1 MYSYQYFVIENVT
14 SGRNIRIST
23 CGCGYDSQITL
34 RDWSTDTY
42 LAYNDD
48 NGPACSGTASSLDYS
63 GNSSYPHVKVILNQ
77 YNCTSNQTYTY
88 VTVTYVSE
96 NLTPSDPSSVSVSSN
111 PICSGTSTQ
120 LTANGAVGTV
130 YWYTGG
136 CGSSYYTTG
145 NPINVSPSSSTTYYA
160 RNYNNGNFSNGCA
173 SATVSV
179 NPPAPGAPSS
189 ASGSSTSAST
199 ANISWASSSNTTT
212 YYWVVSTS
220 PSATYGTGSWYG
232 TTAGTSTSV
241 SGLSAN
247 TAYYLRVYAN
257 NSCGSSGYT
266 TSSAFTTYP
275 ANPTSVTGTTS
286 ICNGGSTTLTANGN
300 QGTVYWYT
308 GSCGGTPTSPSTGN
322 TLTVSPSTTT
332 TYYARNYN
340 GNYSAGCASATV
352 TVTANL
358 SSVSLSPGTAQS
370 ICVGGSGSQLTA
382 TETGGG
388 TITGRQW
395 GKRSSSGGEIIPI
408 SGATSATYTPTAT
421 DMGGAGTWYV
431 VCTSTPTC
439 GSATVSNEVTVTV
452 SPTSAGGTATAASS
466 SLCSGSSTTVSVS
479 GYTGT
484 IQWQQSAN
492 GSTGWGNVSGGSGA
506 TSETYTTPN
515 LSATTYYKAV
525 ITSGAC
531 SAASS
536 TTASVTVNALPT
548 VAAITGTAAVCTQ
561 FTTQLA
567 CSTAGG
573 VWSSSDE
580 TKATVNSSGLVTGVA
595 QGPAVISYTVTNG
608 SGCSAASTATVTV
621 SASLAAPTSVTA
633 TPASIQSGQSS
644 NLNATS
650 AGNTIYW
657 YTAATGGSA
666 AGSSASG
673 ANFSVSPTV
682 TTTYYAEANSTQSF
696 YINTLTA
703 NNSYVT
709 DHNSYT
715 GDDRGGIAV
724 TASYYYYT
732 GDNYTVRYSMP
743 GLTNPL
749 SCTRRDGLF
758 SDLGTGTLYTL
769 HNGTTDPVYGG
780 SNMSP
785 FAVTNFRTM
794 SADLATIGASAA
806 VTLSSAVSMNS
817 GSAAIYAGSNFVIL
831 QNSNTFYRV
840 DIPSGT
846 VTNMGSYTIS
856 RYSSESW
863 ATWGVAEL
871 NNGVYSVL
879 YRDAST
885 QTIKRLNLTT
895 GAVTTLATF
904 SNLSD
909 LCSFTYSPTYS
920 RWYFHYEGSS
930 QFGGSLET
938 AAYADGTHTVSS
950 AGCPSASRTAV
961 TVTVANPP
969 TVTTASITDINAT
982 TATGGGNVTDQGG
995 AEVTARGVCWSITQT
1010 PLATGSHTTDGTG
1023 TGTFTSSLTDLT
1035 AGTLYYV
1042 RAYATNTIGTS
1053 YGSQV
1058 SFTSYSPGTIGSNQ
1072 SVCSGA
1078 NPALFTSV
1086 TAAVGMPGVTYQ
1098 WQSSTNN
1105 SVFNNITGA
1114 TSLTYQA
1121 GALSAQMYYR
1131 RNAISGSV
1139 TLSSNVITI
1148 SINSG
1153 IAAPSPATAT
1163 PPTILAGQSSNLNAT
1178 STDNNIKW
1186 YDDPTAGTLLTTVT
1200 SGTNY
1205 AVSPSATTTY
1215 YAQAVPISCSDNTL
1229 ETILSNLNSNYV
1241 NITSQIPSPYAF
1253 TEGASSNY
1261 INDGGNDMYD
1271 GGNYVSTNNN
1281 TSFSY
1286 NDNSV
1291 LTSSIFG
1298 TGGKYF
1304 TRKVNNLFVLAADM
1318 NNVSWFKVAGD
1329 YGTDGGGS
1337 KSSSTF
1343 SITVECRTYN
1353 CFLSRVYGTS
1363 DPSINELFIIP
1374 ANSSATHTGIA
1385 NTSNS
1390 YHQLNSISASTRMY
1404 YLLYAGTSGGLIS
1417 DASAQNI
1424 ATAFI
1429 TQTQA
1434 VVSGA
1439 GGCPSASR
1447 TPVTVTVS
1455 SVPTVTTAA
1464 ISAIA
1469 ATTATG
1475 GGNVTA
1481 DGGSTVSA
1489 KGVCWST
1496 SQNPTIALSTKTADG
1511 TGTGSFTSSIT
1522 GLTAGT
1528 TYYVRAYATN
1538 AMGTGYGS
1546 QVSFAPFQLG
1556 SFPNINKT
1564 YGDPP
1569 FTLVNPTSGSPG
1581 AFSYTSGNTDVAT
1594 VLGNTVTLQ
1603 EAGTSTITATQAASG
1618 GYGSA
1623 TTSCLLTVSKA
1634 NQVLTLNIPTSQPL
1648 NTFTGGSTLTISATS
1663 SAGLPVTIA
1672 INTGSSTATATLTPT
1687 ANPGEYILSDV
1698 SNAGIIVFDASQAGN
1713 VNYNAAT
1720 ISQSL
1725 TVTMGNQVITFNT
1738 LPSKTYGD
1746 PAFTVTATGGA
1757 SGNAVTFTSSN
1768 TAIATCSGTNGATV
1782 TIEGAGSCL
1791 ITANQAGNASW
1802 NAAAA
1807 VSRTLTVGKATP
1819 VISNF
1824 DDISKSFDAV
1834 PFTLN
1839 ASSAST
1845 GAFTYTSAN
1854 SAVGTISGNTVTVQG
1869 VGTSTLTANQ
1879 AADNNYFAASA
1890 TATLT
1895 VGQAAQTISIT
1906 AIPDI
1911 YLIDFEPTP
1920 ITVTASSSSGLPVTL
1935 TLQSGSVATID
1946 GTTLTST
1953 GATGSVTVI
1962 ANQAGNASFAAATQV
1977 TEVFAVTKANQTIT
1991 FDALPLKHVGDP
2003 DFDLMATTSSELLIT
2018 YTSSNTN
2025 VATITNKTVHIVATG
2040 TTNITASQAGNAYYN
2055 AATPVVRAQLVEDE
2069 LFKNWIGTFSTD
2081 WNDPGNWNPSGVP
2094 VITDNLIIGT
2104 ASNQPHVTKA
2114 VSDPAVCNKLSIN
2127 TGCTLTIDAGKA
2139 LTINGEFTNNG
2150 SMLIESSAEGTGS
2163 LITNSSIA
2171 NNGTISIQRY
2181 ITKNKWHMVSSP
2193 VFNATA
2199 NTYLGD
2205 YLQQWTESEAKWID
2219 IEEPSTVL
2227 NVTEGYGLWTTQS
2240 SAHTYTYTGTPNTGN
2255 KTKTLTFNEVPFMD
2269 NDGANLL
2276 GNPYPSS
2283 IDWSELD
2290 DTYGSVY
2297 YWVGNG
2303 IDGDGS
2309 YVTWL
2314 NSLGEGSRYM
2324 PPMQGFFIVTQAE
2337 GTFSLANSNRAHS
2350 NASFYKSTDEIK
2362 DNLLVLETVSKNISD
2377 KLYLQFDPSTD
2388 QDFEL
2393 RNDAYKFM
2401 SGTPG
2406 LSELYSYT
2414 GAGSRKLS
2422 IDVRPRCEMV
2432 QLGFTNTLSGDYQI
2446 RINEVFGQSEVTL
2459 EDTKT
2464 NTFTDLQ
2471 KGSYS
2476 FSYATG
2482 ENDKRFKLHFA
2493 PLGTDDVT
2501 KTMAS
2506 IYSYNKTA
2514 YINLYDLKHCDI
2526 YIYTIAGQLVASRES
2541 ASGMV
2546 SVNMNTGGVYIVKV
2560 VSDNEIMTKR
2570 IFINQ

>member
-1 MYSYQYFVIENVT
+1 MKKSYENPGNKKLRTGNFKISAMIIVLLLGQTINSFSQCSINFGWYYPTTTPATHSSST
-14 SGRNIRIST
+14 SSGSDYKVY
-23 CGCGYDSQITL
+23 GF
-34 RDWSTDTY
+34 Y
-42 LAYNDD
+42 L
-48 NGPACSGTASSLDYS
+48 YS
-63 GNSSYPHVKVILNQ
+63 GNTYEFSTCSNGGSYGGDPRIIL
-77 YNCTSNQTYTY
+77 YNGSCTEVANVDDYCGLGPR
-88 VTVTYVSE
+88 VSYA
-96 NLTPSDPSSVSVSSN
+96 
-111 PICSGTSTQ
+111 C
-120 LTANGAVGTV
+120 
-130 YWYTGG
+130 
-136 CGSSYYTTG
+136 
-145 NPINVSPSSSTTYYA
+145 SSTGYY
-160 RNYNNGNFSNGCA
+160 YLKLQHYSNSNA
-173 SATVSV
+173 VSWTLAWWITSSAV
-179 NPPAPGAPSS
+179 APGTPTSLS
-189 ASGSSTSAST
+189 ASPTGTTT
-199 ANISWASSSNTTT
+199 ANISWAAGSPAGTPAPT
-212 YYWVVSTS
+212 YYWVVYTQGGSNVTS
-220 PSATYGTGSWYG
+220 GN
-232 TTAGTSTSV
+232 TTGTSALVT
-241 SGLSAN
+241 GLSAN
-247 TAYYLRVYAN
+247 TTYYFTVYAN
-257 NSCGSSGYT
+257 NSAGSSST
-266 TSSAFTTYP
+266 ATSSAFTTYP

-286 ICNGGSTTLTANGN
+286 ICNGSSTTLTANGN
-300 QGTVYWYT
+300 QGTVYWFT
-308 GSCGGTPTSPSTGN
+308 GSCGTSGQIGTGN
-322 TLTVSPSTTT
+322 TINVSPSSTT
-332 TYYARNYN
+332 TYYARNNN
-340 GNYSAGCASATV
+340 GNWSSGCASATV

-358 SSVSLSPGTAQS
+358 STVSLSPGTAQS

-382 TETGGG
+382 SETGGG

-395 GKRSSSGGEIIPI
+395 GKRSSSGGAITSI

-452 SPTSAGGTATAASS
+452 YPTSVGGTAAAATS

-492 GSTGWGNVSGGSGA
+492 GSTGWGNVSSGSGA
-506 TSETYTTPN
+506 TSATYTTPN

-525 ITSGAC
+525 ITSGVC
-531 SAASS
+531 SSASS
-536 TTASVTVNALPT
+536 TTATITVNALPT

-580 TKATVNSSGLVTGVA
+580 TKATVTSSGLVTGVA
-595 QGPAVISYTVTNG
+595 QGSAVISYTVTNG
-608 SGCSAASTATVTV
+608 SGCTAASTATVNV

-633 TPASIQSGQSS
+633 TPSSIQSGQSS

-724 TASYYYYT
+724 TPSYYYYT
-732 GDNYTVRYSMP
+732 GDSYTVRYSMP
-743 GLTNPL
+743 GLTNPV

-769 HNGTTDPVYGG
+769 HNGSSDPIHGTNTTTF
-780 SNMSP
+780 N
-785 FAVTNFRTM
+785 VTSFRTM
-794 SADLATIGASAA
+794 SADLTIGASAA
-806 VTLSSAVSMNS
+806 VTLSSAVSMSS

-831 QNSNTFYRV
+831 QNGNSFYRV

-846 VTNMGSYTIS
+846 VTNMGSYSIS
-856 RYSSESW
+856 RYPSESW

-879 YRDAST
+879 YRDVNS
-885 QTIKRLNLTT
+885 QTIKRLNLST

-904 SNLSD
+904 INLSD
-909 LCSFTYSPTYS
+909 LCCFTYSPANN
-920 RWYFHYEGSS
+920 RWYFHYEGGA
-930 QFGGSLET
+930 QFGGSSET

-995 AEVTARGVCWSITQT
+995 AEVTARGVCWSTSQN
-1010 PLATGSHTTDGTG
+1010 PVATGSHTTDGTG
-1023 TGTFTSSLTDLT
+1023 TGAFTSSITGLTT
-1035 AGTLYYV
+1035 GTLYYV

-1058 SFTSYSPGTIGSNQ
+1058 SFTSYSPGTIGSDQ

-1078 NPALFTSV
+1078 NPALFTSL

-1105 SVFNNITGA
+1105 SVFSNISGA

-1153 IAAPSPATAT
+1153 ISAPSPATAT
-1163 PPTILAGQSSNLNAT
+1163 PSTILAGQSSNLNAT
-1178 STDNNIKW
+1178 STGNNIKW
-1186 YDDPTAGTLLTTVT
+1186 YDDATAGTLLTTVS

-1229 ETILSNLNSNYV
+1229 ETILSKLNLNYA
-1241 NITSQIPSPYAF
+1241 NITSQIPSPYNFALD
-1253 TEGASSNY
+1253 GSGGVNANY
-1261 INDGGNDMYD
+1261 ISDGGSDMYD

-1318 NNVSWFKVAGD
+1318 NSVSWFKVAGD

-1353 CFLSRVYGTS
+1353 CFLSRVYGTG

-1374 ANSSATHTGIA
+1374 ANSSASHTGIA

-1455 SVPTVTTAA
+1455 SVPTVTTDV

-1481 DGGSTVSA
+1481 DGGSTVTA
-1489 KGVCWST
+1489 RGVCWST
-1496 SQNPTIALSTKTADG
+1496 SQNPVATGSHTTDGSG
-1511 TGTGSFTSSIT
+1511 TGTFTSSIT

-1538 AMGTGYGS
+1538 SMGTGYGT
-1546 QVSFAPFQLG
+1546 QVSFTPFQLG

-1569 FTLVNPTSGSPG
+1569 FTLVNPTSASPG

-1594 VLGNTVTLQ
+1594 VSGNTVTITQ
-1603 EAGTSTITATQAASG
+1603 AGTSTITATQAASG

-1623 TTSCLLTVSKA
+1623 STNCLLTVAKA

-1648 NTFTGGSTLTISATS
+1648 NSFTGGSTLTISATS
-1663 SAGLPVTIA
+1663 SSGLPVTII
-1672 INTGSSTATATLTPT
+1672 INTGTSTATATLTAT
-1687 ANPGEYILSDV
+1687 ATPGEYILSNV
-1698 SNAGIIVFDASQAGN
+1698 SNAGTIVFVASQAGN
-1713 VNYNAAT
+1713 TNYNSAS
-1720 ISQSL
+1720 ISQSMV
-1725 TVTMGNQVITFNT
+1725 VTMGNQQITFNA
-1738 LPSKTYGD
+1738 LSPKTYGD
-1746 PAFTVTATGGA
+1746 PAFTVSATGGG
-1757 SGNAVTFTSSN
+1757 SGNPVTFTSSN
-1768 TAIATCSGTNGATV
+1768 TDIATCSGTNGATV
-1782 TIEGAGSCL
+1782 TIVGAGSCL

-1807 VSRTLTVGKATP
+1807 VSQTLTVGKATP

-1824 DDISKSFDAV
+1824 DDINKSFDAV

-1854 SAVGTISGNTVTVQG
+1854 GDVATISGNTVTVQG

-1879 AADNNYFAASA
+1879 AADNNYFAASE

-1895 VGQAAQTISIT
+1895 VGQASQTITIT
-1906 AIPDI
+1906 AIPDL
-1911 YLIDFEPTP
+1911 YLIDFEPNP
-1920 ITVTASSSSGLPVTL
+1920 ITVTASSTSGLPVTL

-1962 ANQAGNASFAAATQV
+1962 ANQAGNGSFAAATQV

-1991 FDALPLKHVGDP
+1991 FDALATKHVGDP
-2003 DFDLMATTSSELLIT
+2003 DFDLTATTTSELLIT

-2025 VATITNKTVHIVATG
+2025 VATIDDKTVHIVAAG
-2040 TTNITASQAGNAYYN
+2040 TSNITASQAGNEYYN
-2055 AATPVVRAQLVEDE
+2055 AATPVVRQQLVEDE
-2069 LFKNWIGTFSTD
+2069 LFKHWTGTISTD
-2081 WNDPGNWNPSGVP
+2081 WNVAGNWNPSGVP
-2094 VITDNLIIGT
+2094 VITDNLVIGST
-2104 ASNQPHVTKA
+2104 ANQPHVTLA
-2114 VSDPAVCNKLSIN
+2114 VTSPALCNKLEIEN
-2127 TGCTLTIDAGKA
+2127 GATLTIDEGKA
-2139 LTINGEFTNNG
+2139 LTVNGILTNAGTLN
-2150 SMLIESSAEGTGS
+2150 IASSASGTGS
-2163 LITNSSIA
+2163 LITNSSIS
-2171 NNGTISIQRY
+2171 NTGTINIQRY
-2181 ITKNKWHMVSSP
+2181 ITNDKWHLISSP
-2193 VFNATA
+2193 ITNATA

-2205 YLQQWTESEAKWID
+2205 YLQRWAEDEAKWID
-2219 IEEPSTVL
+2219 IEEPSTAL
-2227 NVTEGYGLWTTQS
+2227 NVTEGYGLWTSQN
-2240 SAHTYTYTGTPNTGN
+2240 SAHTYTYSGTPNTGN
-2255 KTKTLTFNEVPFMD
+2255 KSKALTYNEVPFME

-2276 GNPYPSS
+2276 GNPYPSA
-2283 IDWSELD
+2283 IDWSGLD
-2290 DTYGSVY
+2290 DDYGAIY

-2303 IDGDGS
+2303 TDGDGN
-2309 YVTWL
+2309 YVTW
-2314 NSLGEGSRYM
+2314 NNGVGSGSRYV
-2324 PPMQGFFIVTQAE
+2324 PPMQGFFVVVPSS
-2337 GTFSLANSNRAHS
+2337 GTFLLSNSDRVHS
-2350 NASFYKSTDEIK
+2350 DPGFYKSGNEVK
-2362 DNLLVLETVSKNISD
+2362 DNLLVLETVSKGISD
-2377 KLYLQFDPSTD
+2377 KLYLQFDTEAAEE
-2388 QDFEL
+2388 FEL
-2393 RNDAYKFM
+2393 QNDAYKFL

-2414 GAGSRKLS
+2414 ADKKLS
-2422 IDVRPRCEMV
+2422 IDARPRCEVV
-2432 QLGFTNTLSGDYQI
+2432 QLGFSNSLSGEYTI
-2446 RINEVFGQSEVTL
+2446 KTNRVSGITEAVL
-2459 EDTKT
+2459 EDTQMS
-2464 NTFTDLQ
+2464 TFTDLLT
-2471 KGSYS
+2471 KSYT
-2476 FSYATG
+2476 FSYQTG
-2482 ENDKRFKLHFA
+2482 ESDKRFKLHFG
-2493 PLGTDDVT
+2493 PLGTDDIS
-2501 KTMAS
+2501 KTPAS
-2506 IYSYNKTA
+2506 IYSYGKTA
-2514 YINLYDLKHCDI
+2514 YINLNENKDCDI
-2526 YIYTIAGQLVASRES
+2526 YIYTMSGQLIASRES
-2541 ASGMV
+2541 ASGLV
-2546 SVNMNTGGVYIVKV
+2546 SVNIATGGVYIVKV
-2560 VSDNEIMTKR
+2560 VNKTEIITKR